1 MEHPSVEHLVAACH
15 LGDLGVPSAAH
26 VFVAPF
32 PCRLAAAGLVATGDV
47 PESEES
53 YVETTLVRRR
63 AGEVRPIV
71 SKTTRAET
79 GEGIGADTYWHFD
92 VCAWD
97 REARRL
103 ATGAVVSLET
113 RAEGAPP
120 GLTGVLVVLR
130 YEPM

>member
-92 VCAWD
+92 VCAHGTAKT
-97 REARRL
+97 RGSPPVPSCPSRR
-103 ATGAVVSLET
+103 
-113 RAEGAPP
+113 APRVRRR
-120 GLTGVLVVLR
+120 G
-130 YEPM
+130 